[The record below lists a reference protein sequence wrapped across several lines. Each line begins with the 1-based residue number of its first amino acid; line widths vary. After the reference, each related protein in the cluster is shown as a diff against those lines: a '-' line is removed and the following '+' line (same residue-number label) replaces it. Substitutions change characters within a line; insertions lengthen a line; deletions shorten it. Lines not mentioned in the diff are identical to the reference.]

1 MRSTRAC
8 SSLGTAQYCRCWQHC
23 RCAAAR
29 RSASACW
36 PLLALRNH
44 SQRYSSLSQQHS
56 EIKHRTCGCCTAPAA
71 SASGMCCFACFT
83 LHFTATVSP
92 ACRLPTPCSLSPANS
107 MLLAHTVPPIEQC
120 LGISTWTVLAIG
132 CLMPLIV
139 LHRMEQGAR
148 QRFQRLQPPPPPPQ
162 QQVPETTRSAV
173 RLQSGQTIAH
183 IYSSSSCAWA
193 LVACYVIL

>member
-1 MRSTRAC
+1 
-8 SSLGTAQYCRCWQHC
+8 
-23 RCAAAR
+23 
-29 RSASACW
+29 
-36 PLLALRNH
+36 
-44 SQRYSSLSQQHS
+44 
-56 EIKHRTCGCCTAPAA
+56 
-71 SASGMCCFACFT
+71 MCCFACFT

-148 QRFQRLQPPPPPPQ
+148 QQYQRLQPEQ
-162 QQVPETTRSAV
+162 QQQQRQQQQLPATRRSAAY
-173 RLQSGQTIAH
+173 RLQSGQTIAL
-183 IYSSSSCAWA
+183 IYSSSCCAWV
-193 LVACYVIL
+193 LVACYLII